1 MKSTNLSSTKGTLK
15 NKNNK
20 FTYLL
25 LTSSAAFFLHVACY
39 LAVDRDSSAVRH
51 SVENMSSAAAMSAAQ
66 VESVV
71 LEFYR

>member
-1 MKSTNLSSTKGTLK
+1 MPCQ
-15 NKNNK
+15 
-20 FTYLL
+20 
-25 LTSSAAFFLHVACY
+25 V
-39 LAVDRDSSAVRH
+39 AVDCDSIAVRH